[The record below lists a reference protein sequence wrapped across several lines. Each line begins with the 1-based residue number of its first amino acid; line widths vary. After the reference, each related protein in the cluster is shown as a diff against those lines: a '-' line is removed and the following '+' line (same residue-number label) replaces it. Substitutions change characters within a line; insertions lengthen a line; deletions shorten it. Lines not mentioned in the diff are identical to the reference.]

1 MATSAYPKTNAI
13 VRNVAAGQKTATA
26 AGQNVEMRLPLN
38 RDTLTVEQ
46 QITVNVAVAGA
57 VALATP
63 PLDLLMHVA
72 KIVDSIAIETDKG
85 SLIIG
90 DGQSIVAVSS
100 FTENQPTPKF
110 NDVAGTLALTFDV
123 HHENDSALHDLITAL
138 ETGTLSKNDLVIRLR
153 DPFAAGVFAAGA
165 TPGLP
170 TYDVRVNAE
179 LYPDLEGRG
188 DVELVEDVDPISGD
202 LIEVPNPHFGVG
214 TMSHH
219 VRTQTSKPTG
229 AGRTNFIMMS
239 AGSALRFGGLLAV
252 DVATGLPVDA
262 AIGQVSLVVEGQEK
276 RSMMFDEIQAANE
289 SKRGFKHAG
298 IAILDFG
305 DDEDGFL
312 DLSAV
317 AEARVFVEVLPTA
330 PAALEIRLV
339 EDYTAEV

>member
-1 MATSAYPKTNAI
+1 MATSVYPKTNAI
-13 VRNVAAGQKTATA
+13 IRNVAAGQKTATA
-26 AGQNVEMRLPLN
+26 AGQNVELRLPLN
-38 RDTLTVEQ
+38 RDTLTSEQ
-46 QITVNVAVAGA
+46 QVTVNVAVTGA
-57 VALATP
+57 AALAAP
-63 PLDLLMHVA
+63 PADLLMHVSQV
-72 KIVDSIAIETDKG
+72 IDSIAIESDKG

-90 DGQSIVAVSS
+90 DGQSIVAISS

-110 NDVAGTLALTFDV
+110 NDVAGTLSLTFDI
-123 HHENDSALHDLITAL
+123 HHENDAALHDMISAL

-165 TPGLP
+165 KPGLP

-188 DVELVEDVDPISGD
+188 YVELVEDVDPITGD
-202 LIEVPNPHFGVG
+202 LVENLNPHFGIG

-219 VRTQTSKPTG
+219 VRTQTLKPTG
-229 AGRTNFIMMS
+229 AGRTNFIMMA

-252 DVATGLPVDA
+252 DMATGLPVDG

-276 RSMMFDEIQAANE
+276 RSMMFDEIQAHNE

-298 IAILDFG
+298 VAVLDFG

-312 DLSAV
+312 DLSEV
-317 AEARVFVEVLPTA
+317 AEARVFVEVLAGA
-330 PAALEIRLV
+330 PAALEVRLC
-339 EDYTAEV
+339 EDYTAEA